1 VNTPSPTPT
10 SAESRIA
17 VLILVAACL
26 FFLAAGC
33 AFAPLL
39 GLQNDEALFASAI
52 YSPRGGIYSIE
63 VGHTR
68 LVLMLLNYLGTLKGL
83 IYLEVFRIRP
93 GLATT
98 RIPMV
103 LAGVATLWLFYR
115 LLQRVSGKRA
125 AAAGA
130 VLLAADSSFLLTNTF
145 DWGPVALQH
154 LLLVGGILF
163 VHVFYQQKSLRA
175 LFGAFFL
182 FGLGLWDKALMI
194 WMLGGCGVAAIAVF
208 PVPFWRSLRPKPILL
223 AGLAFSLGAL
233 PLILFNVNN
242 NWATFRGNAS
252 LDLSDLP
259 NKTRLLSN
267 TLNGSA
273 LFGWMVAEDHEV
285 PLHHQ
290 PSTALERL
298 SRWASDATGQ
308 RRTSWMAYGL
318 VLALLLAPLA
328 RGPELHGI
336 LFTLIAMLL
345 GWGQMAITRNAGGSV
360 HHAVLIWPFP
370 HMLMALSFA
379 AAARRLG
386 RFAAPALALAVA
398 LLAGSSLI
406 VMNQYFTQAVRN
418 GGALNWND
426 AIVPLADSLRGA
438 RASNI
443 FCVDWG
449 ILDSLRLLSRGR
461 LPVRVGSDPVS
472 KPALSEA
479 DREIVRGWVQEPDH
493 LFIAHT
499 EGNEF
504 FTGTNAKLQHL
515 AVEMGYRRVML
526 QVIGD
531 RYGRKIFEVYR
542 FLPAEQP

>member
-1 VNTPSPTPT
+1 VNTPSQT
-10 SAESRIA
+10 SSRPAAA
-17 VLILVAACL
+17 VLVAACI

-33 AFAPLL
+33 AFIPLL

-52 YSPRGGIYSIE
+52 YPPRGGVYSIE
-63 VGHTR
+63 VGQTK
-68 LVLMLLNYLGTLKGL
+68 LVLMLINYLGTLKGL

-93 GLATT
+93 SLATT

-103 LAGVATLWLFYR
+103 LAGVATLWLLYR
-115 LLQRVSGKRA
+115 LLRRISGERA

-130 VLLAADSSFLLTNTF
+130 VLLAADSIFLLTNTF

-154 LLLVGGILF
+154 LLLVGGVLL
-163 VHVFYQQKSLRA
+163 VHVFYQQKSLGA

-182 FGLGLWDKALMI
+182 FGLGLWDKALMA
-194 WMLGGCGVAAIAVF
+194 WMLAGCGAAALALF
-208 PVPFWRSLRPKPILL
+208 PVQVFRSLRPKPL
-223 AGLAFSLGAL
+223 ALAVVASCLGAL
-233 PLILFNVNN
+233 PLLIFNVNN
-242 NWATFRGNAS
+242 NWETFRGNAS
-252 LDLSDLP
+252 FDLSDIP
-259 NKTRLLSN
+259 NKARLLEN
-267 TLNGSA
+267 TLNGTA
-273 LFGWMVAEDHEV
+273 LFGWMVAEDQEV
-285 PLHHQ
+285 PLQHR
-290 PSTALERL
+290 PCTLLERASHAL
-298 SRWASDATGQ
+298 SQAAGQ
-308 RRTSWMAYGL
+308 RRSSWMEYGL

-328 RGPELHGI
+328 RGAELRGI
-336 LFTLIAMLL
+336 LFALIAMLV

-370 HMLMALSFA
+370 HMLMALSFT

-398 LLAGSSLI
+398 LLAGSGLI
-406 VMNQYFTQAVRN
+406 VVNQYFAQAVRN

-426 AIVPLADSLRGA
+426 AIVPLNDYMRGV

-443 FCVDWG
+443 MCVDWG

-472 KPALSEA
+472 KPELSPA
-479 DREIVRGWVQEPDH
+479 DREVVLGWVKEPDH
-493 LFIAHT
+493 VFIAHT

-504 FTGTNAKLQHL
+504 FTGTNAKLQKL
-515 AVEMGYRRVML
+515 ASEMGYRRELL

-531 RYGRKIFEVYR
+531 RFGRKIFEVYR
-542 FLPAEQP
+542 FRPAEQP